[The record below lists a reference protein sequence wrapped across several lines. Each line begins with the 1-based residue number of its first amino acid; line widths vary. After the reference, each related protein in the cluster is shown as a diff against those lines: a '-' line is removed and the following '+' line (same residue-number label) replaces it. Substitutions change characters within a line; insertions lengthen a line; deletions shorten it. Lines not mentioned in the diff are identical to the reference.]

1 MKPTKGKI
9 VLLLY
14 DNTNNFLF
22 LSENATMVYTDFHFK
37 NIQICSIETRE
48 EASRVKEI
56 FTIGRSKLKEK
67 KYLKIEFIEDNNR
80 EYLLF
85 EMDKKEMLKEII
97 NRLLHSIKK
106 DFTKEQSFSKKENNP
121 SQMLSK
127 NNIVNNNSVIT
138 KPSDTLQ
145 IEDYDDS
152 TIEISTNDIEV
163 DYDDEDDESNTD
175 VELTRLCPNCNA
187 INDLDNTFCSKCGN
201 KLVVYEY
208 SAKPVNIYEINP
220 AVEQQ
225 KEKIIYKEN
234 GEVIVKRVEHKGTGR
249 KIASW
254 LLAGPIGYVA
264 IGRDKTRKRNV
275 KGVLTVTNKA
285 IYCSVNVYP
294 FDQIVAITKER
305 NKLLLILDKT
315 LSGTHFTVTLYIRT
329 KHLDRLF
336 HELENARTSHLIG

>member
-1 MKPTKGKI
+1 
-9 VLLLY
+9 
-14 DNTNNFLF
+14 
-22 LSENATMVYTDFHFK
+22 MVYTDLHLK
-37 NIQICSIETRE
+37 NIQKCTIETRE
-48 EASRVKEI
+48 EVSRVKEV
-56 FTIGRSKLKEK
+56 FTIGRSKLKER
-67 KYLKIEFIEDNNR
+67 KYLKIDFLEDNNR
-80 EYLLF
+80 ESLLF
-85 EMDKKEMLKEII
+85 EMDKKEMIKETI
-97 NRLLHSIKK
+97 NQLLNSIKK
-106 DFTKEQSFSKKENNP
+106 EFVKKQSFSEKENSP
-121 SQMLSK
+121 SQQLSN
-127 NNIVNNNSVIT
+127 NNIVNNNNIIT
-138 KPSDTLQ
+138 TPSDIHQ
-145 IEDYDDS
+145 MENYDNP
-152 TIEISTNDIEV
+152 TMEISTNNIEV
-163 DYDDEDDESNTD
+163 DDDEDDESNTV

-187 INDLDNTFCSKCGN
+187 VNDLDDTFCSKCGN

-220 AVEQQ
+220 EVEQQ

-315 LSGTHFTVTLYIRT
+315 MSGTHFTVTLYIRT
-329 KHLDRLF
+329 KHIDRLF
-336 HELENARTSHLIG
+336 QALENARTSHLIGYCL

>member
-1 MKPTKGKI
+1 
-9 VLLLY
+9 
-14 DNTNNFLF
+14 
-22 LSENATMVYTDFHFK
+22 MVYTDIHVK
-37 NIQICSIETRE
+37 NIQICNIETRE

-56 FTIGRSKLKEK
+56 FTIGRSKLKER
-67 KYLKIEFIEDNNR
+67 KYLKIDLLEDNKR

-85 EMDKKEMLKEII
+85 ELDKKEMLKEII
-97 NRLLHSIKK
+97 NQLLNSLRK
-106 DFTKEQSFSKKENNP
+106 DFTKEQSFSKKESNP
-121 SQMLSK
+121 YQMLSN
-127 NNIVNNNSVIT
+127 NNIINNNSIIP
-138 KPSDTLQ
+138 KLSDTPQ
-145 IEDYDDS
+145 IEKYDEH
-152 TIEISTNDIEV
+152 IREMSTNDI
-163 DYDDEDDESNTD
+163 DIDDADDDESNTV
-175 VELTRLCPNCNA
+175 VELTRSCPNCNA
-187 INDLDNTFCSKCGN
+187 INDLDDTFCSKCGN
-201 KLVVYEY
+201 KLVEYEY
-208 SAKPVNIYEINP
+208 SSKPVNIYEINP
-220 AVEQQ
+220 EVEQQ

-294 FDQIVAITKER
+294 FDQIVAITNER

-315 LSGTHFTVTLYIRT
+315 MSGTHFTVTLYIRT

-336 HELENARTSHLIG
+336 HALENARTSHLIG

>member
-1 MKPTKGKI
+1 
-9 VLLLY
+9 
-14 DNTNNFLF
+14 
-22 LSENATMVYTDFHFK
+22 MVYTDIHVK
-37 NIQICSIETRE
+37 NIQICNIETRE

-56 FTIGRSKLKEK
+56 FTIGRSKLKER
-67 KYLKIEFIEDNNR
+67 KYLKIDLLEDNKR

-85 EMDKKEMLKEII
+85 ELDKKEMLKEII
-97 NRLLHSIKK
+97 NQLLNSLRK
-106 DFTKEQSFSKKENNP
+106 DFTKEQSFSKKESNP
-121 SQMLSK
+121 YQMLSN
-127 NNIVNNNSVIT
+127 NNIINNNSIIP
-138 KPSDTLQ
+138 KLSDTPQ
-145 IEDYDDS
+145 IEKYDEH
-152 TIEISTNDIEV
+152 IREMSTNDI
-163 DYDDEDDESNTD
+163 DIDDADDDDESNTV
-175 VELTRLCPNCNA
+175 VELTRSCPNCNA
-187 INDLDNTFCSKCGN
+187 INDLDDTFCSKCGN
-201 KLVVYEY
+201 KLVEYEY
-208 SAKPVNIYEINP
+208 SSKPVNIYEINP
-220 AVEQQ
+220 EVEQQ

-294 FDQIVAITKER
+294 FDQIVAITNER

-315 LSGTHFTVTLYIRT
+315 MSGTHFTVTLYIRT

-336 HELENARTSHLIG
+336 HALENARTSHLIG